1 MPGPYDQT
9 ESKGNTTSMRL
20 KELEIQGFKSFP
32 DKTKISIGQGITGVV
47 GPNGSGKSNI
57 SDSIRWV
64 LGETSSKQ
72 LRGSGKME
80 DVIFGGTQTR
90 GAMGYASVALTIDNS
105 DHGLDMDADE
115 VTIGRR
121 YYRSGESEYS
131 INGQS
136 VRLKDV
142 YELLLDTGIGRDGYA
157 IVGQGRIAEI
167 VGAKSAERREIFEE
181 ASGIAK
187 YRYRKNEAERRL
199 DAAEGNLERLRDI
212 LGELEKRVGPLKRD
226 SEKAQQ
232 FLELSEKRKSLE
244 ITLWVDAIRRAN
256 DTLRDQQR
264 KYEAAEADYDRLS
277 RQLDAFDEKNADLRE
292 ETQQLMLKV
301 EQANADIRAITE
313 ANAGSESE
321 IAVLKNESEHS
332 RFRIDEANTELE
344 RAGQGRESIDRE
356 AADHRAAIDALK
368 DGMAALDTRVAELR
382 EALHALEEKAA
393 ASGERR
399 DVIDAAMARLQDTA
413 TAAKVRAASA
423 QSAGEAAANRLAEA
437 RQQAETLQTDAAA
450 TDEERRRAERR
461 FKDAQEAVTRNDN
474 IKAGLKLKLD
484 SRRRQQAE
492 AADNL
497 QKADREKSA
506 AAQRIHILEDLERNM
521 DGYQQSVK
529 AVMRAAGGGRLRGI
543 IGPVAGIITVE
554 KGYETAIETALGFAL
569 QNIVV
574 EDQGC
579 ARAAIGFLKDERA
592 GRATFLPLDTVQGS
606 RFTGRL
612 TGTAE
617 VAADLVETAPQY
629 QHIIDNLLGRI
640 IVVEDL
646 GEASVVAKNLGY
658 RNRIVTMD
666 GQVINAGGSFTGGST
681 ARSVGVF
688 SRKQELDEL
697 RAKVLKLDE
706 RRAAAEKEAA
716 ARKAEVDN
724 LTAQLA
730 GVESDGMTAA
740 AARLK
745 AEMELDQLNT
755 ALEEGKN
762 AAAHRGQ
769 EFAALEQQLRE
780 NTAAAAQAENA
791 RKQAEAEIETHRK
804 ELESLGASTS
814 DVTRQ
819 REEASQKLS
828 DNRMQKLRT
837 EKDLSLHEAALE
849 TLKGRSGEAEAR
861 VRELQANVATAK
873 ERIAANELRA
883 NEIKRASE
891 ENKKKITAAE
901 ETIRKANAERMEKE
915 AAVTRLT
922 QENRTLT
929 DERERMS
936 GEMAR
941 LAERKTAAET
951 ELNTTASKLWEE
963 YQLTEAEAEKLCV
976 PFANVADL
984 RRQVAEVRGRIRALG
999 NVNVGAIEEYKE
1011 VKERYDFMKAQ
1022 VTDVEKSRAELN
1034 RMIAELCSE
1043 MQEMF
1048 TASFKEINRN
1058 FGAIFREL
1066 FGGGS
1071 ARLYL
1076 SDENDV
1082 LNSGIEI
1089 QVSPPGKVIKNLS
1102 ALSGGEQAL
1111 VAISIYFAILAV
1123 NPSPFCILDEIEAA
1137 LDDVN
1142 VTRYAQY
1149 LRRMTERTQFIVIT
1163 HRRGTMEAADVLYG
1177 VTMQEDGVSKILRL
1191 DLENVSA
1198 DLIS

>member
-1 MPGPYDQT
+1 
-9 ESKGNTTSMRL
+9 MRL

-32 DKTKISIGQGITGVV
+32 DKTKITIGEGITGVV

-80 DVIFGGTQTR
+80 DVIFGGTQSR
-90 GAMGYASVALTIDNS
+90 GAMGFASVALTIDNS

-131 INGQS
+131 INGQN

-199 DAAEGNLERLRDI
+199 EAAEGNLERLRDI

-232 FLELSEKRKSLE
+232 FLELSERRKSLE
-244 ITLWVDAIRRAN
+244 VTLWVDAIRRAN
-256 DTLRDQQR
+256 DTVRDQQR
-264 KYEAAEADYDRLS
+264 KFEAAQADYERLS
-277 RQLDAFDEKNADLRE
+277 RQLDEFDEKSAALRE
-292 ETQQLMLKV
+292 EAQQLVLQV
-301 EQANADIRAITE
+301 EQANADIRAVTE

-332 RFRIDEANTELE
+332 RFRIDEATGELE
-344 RAGQGRESIDRE
+344 RAGQGRQSIE
-356 AADHRAAIDALK
+356 TETAGHKAAIEKLH
-368 DGMAALDTRVAELR
+368 GEVAALDARVAELR
-382 EALHALEEKAA
+382 AELRALEEKAA
-393 ASGERR
+393 ASGQRR
-399 DVIDAAMARLQDTA
+399 DVIDAAIARLQDTA

-423 QSAGEAAANRLAEA
+423 QSAKEAAAQRLDEA
-437 RQQAETLQTDAAA
+437 KQQAVELENSAAA
-450 TDEERRRAERR
+450 AEEEERRAERR
-461 FKDAQEAVTRNDN
+461 LKDAEEAVTRNDN
-474 IKAGLKLKLD
+474 IKAGLKLKLE

-492 AADNL
+492 AADAL
-497 QKADREKSA
+497 QKADKERSNTS
-506 AAQRIHILEDLERNM
+506 QRIHILEDLERNM

-529 AVMRAAGGGRLRGI
+529 AVMRAAAGRRLRGI
-543 IGPVAGIITVE
+543 IGPVAGILTVE

-617 VAADLVETAPQY
+617 VAADLVKCDPRY

-646 GEASVVAKNLGY
+646 SEASTVAKNLGY
-658 RNRIVTMD
+658 RNRIVTLD

-697 RAKVLKLDE
+697 RTRLVKLE
-706 RRAAAEKEAA
+706 KKRADAEKELE

-724 LTAQLA
+724 LTAQLS
-730 GVESDGMTAA
+730 G
-740 AARLK
+740 
-745 AEMELDQLNT
+745 
-755 ALEEGKN
+755 
-762 AAAHRGQ
+762 
-769 EFAALEQQLRE
+769 
-780 NTAAAAQAENA
+780 
-791 RKQAEAEIETHRK
+791 AEAEGMNASSERLRASLELDRLTAAVAQHEENTRSLAAEIEAQQAAVTQNETACAEAEAAQGK
-804 ELESLGASTS
+804 AEAELNTYNAELAELGESTGSLTAERERITNELSENQM
-814 DVTRQ
+814 Q
-819 REEASQKLS
+819 RLA
-828 DNRMQKLRT
+828 N
-837 EKDLSLHEAALE
+837 EKDIGLHEAALE
-849 TLKGRSGEAEAR
+849 GLQSRTGEAEAR
-861 VRELQANVATAK
+861 ARELNAAIEAAKAKIEANALKIAEI
-873 ERIAANELRA
+873 ERTRG
-883 NEIKRASE
+883 
-891 ENKKKITAAE
+891 ENKEKIAAAE
-901 ETIRKANAERMEKE
+901 ETIRTANAARMEKE
-915 AAVTRLT
+915 AAVARLG
-922 QENRTLT
+922 QENRALT

-941 LAERKTAAET
+941 LAERRTAAEN
-951 ELNTTASKLWEE
+951 ELNDTNTKLWEE
-963 YQLTEAEAEKLCV
+963 YQLTAGEAKELCV
-976 PFANVADL
+976 EFESLTEL
-984 RRQVAEVRGRIRALG
+984 RRSVAEVRGKIRGLG

-1011 VKERYDFMKAQ
+1011 VKERYDFLKAQ
-1022 VTDVEKSRAELN
+1022 VTDVEKAKSELT

-1043 MQEMF
+1043 MEELF
-1048 TASFKEINRN
+1048 TTSFKQINTH
-1058 FGAIFREL
+1058 FQQIFKEL
-1066 FGGGS
+1066 FGGGH

-1076 SDENDV
+1076 SDESNV
-1082 LNSGIEI
+1082 LESGIEI
-1089 QVSPPGKVIKNLS
+1089 EVSPPGKVIKNLS

-1111 VAISIYFAILAV
+1111 VAISIYFAILNV
-1123 NPSPFCILDEIEAA
+1123 NPAPFCFLDEIEAA

-1142 VTRYAQY
+1142 VARYAQY
-1149 LRRMTERTQFIVIT
+1149 LRRMTDHTQFIVIT

-1191 DLENVSA
+1191 DLDKVSA
-1198 DLIS
+1198 DLIT

>member
-1 MPGPYDQT
+1 
-9 ESKGNTTSMRL
+9 MRL

-32 DKTKISIGQGITGVV
+32 DKTKITIGEGITGVV

-80 DVIFGGTQTR
+80 DVIFGGTQSR
-90 GAMGYASVALTIDNS
+90 GAMGFASVALTIDNS

-131 INGQS
+131 INGQN

-199 DAAEGNLERLRDI
+199 EAAEGNLERLRDI

-232 FLELSEKRKSLE
+232 FLELSERRKSLE
-244 ITLWVDAIRRAN
+244 VTLWVDAIRRAN
-256 DTLRDQQR
+256 DTVRDQQR
-264 KYEAAEADYDRLS
+264 KFEAAQADYERLS
-277 RQLDAFDEKNADLRE
+277 RQLDEFDEKSAALRE
-292 ETQQLMLKV
+292 EAQQLVLQV
-301 EQANADIRAITE
+301 EQANADIRAVTE

-332 RFRIDEANTELE
+332 RFRIDEATGELE
-344 RAGQGRESIDRE
+344 RAGQGRQSIETE
-356 AADHRAAIDALK
+356 AAGHKAAIEKLH
-368 DGMAALDTRVAELR
+368 GEVAALDARVEELRAELR
-382 EALHALEEKAA
+382 ALEEKAA
-393 ASGERR
+393 ASGQRR
-399 DVIDAAMARLQDTA
+399 DVIDAAIARLQDTA

-423 QSAGEAAANRLAEA
+423 QSAKEAAAQRLDEA
-437 RQQAETLQTDAAA
+437 KQQAVELENSAAA
-450 TDEERRRAERR
+450 AEEEKRRAERR
-461 FKDAQEAVTRNDN
+461 LKDAEEAVTRNDN
-474 IKAGLKLKLD
+474 IKAGLKLKLE

-492 AADNL
+492 AADAL
-497 QKADREKSA
+497 QKADKERSNTS
-506 AAQRIHILEDLERNM
+506 QRIHILEDLERNM

-529 AVMRAAGGGRLRGI
+529 AVMRAAAGRRLRGI
-543 IGPVAGIITVE
+543 IGPVAGILTVE

-617 VAADLVETAPQY
+617 VAADLVKCDPRY

-646 GEASVVAKNLGY
+646 SEASTVAKNLGY
-658 RNRIVTMD
+658 RNRIVTLD

-697 RAKVLKLDE
+697 RTRLVKLEKKRSD
-706 RRAAAEKEAA
+706 AEKELE

-724 LTAQLA
+724 LTAQLS
-730 GVESDGMTAA
+730 G
-740 AARLK
+740 
-745 AEMELDQLNT
+745 
-755 ALEEGKN
+755 
-762 AAAHRGQ
+762 
-769 EFAALEQQLRE
+769 
-780 NTAAAAQAENA
+780 
-791 RKQAEAEIETHRK
+791 AEAEGMNASSERLRASLELDRLTAAVAQHEENTRSLAAEIEAQQAAVTQNETACAEAEAAQGK
-804 ELESLGASTS
+804 AEAELNTYNAELAELGESTGSLTAERERITNELSENQM
-814 DVTRQ
+814 Q
-819 REEASQKLS
+819 RLA
-828 DNRMQKLRT
+828 N
-837 EKDLSLHEAALE
+837 EKDIGLHEAALE
-849 TLKGRSGEAEAR
+849 GLQSRTGEAEAR
-861 VRELQANVATAK
+861 ARELNAAIEAAKAKIEANALKIAEI
-873 ERIAANELRA
+873 ERIRG
-883 NEIKRASE
+883 
-891 ENKKKITAAE
+891 ENKEKIAAAE
-901 ETIRKANAERMEKE
+901 ETIRTANAARMEKE
-915 AAVTRLT
+915 AAVARLG
-922 QENRTLT
+922 QENRALT

-941 LAERKTAAET
+941 LAERRTAAEN
-951 ELNTTASKLWEE
+951 ELNDTNTKLWEE
-963 YQLTEAEAEKLCV
+963 YQLTAGEAKDLCV
-976 PFANVADL
+976 EFESLTEL
-984 RRQVAEVRGRIRALG
+984 RRSVAEVRGKIRGLG

-1011 VKERYDFMKAQ
+1011 VKERYDFLKAQ
-1022 VTDVEKSRAELN
+1022 VTDVEKAKSELT

-1043 MQEMF
+1043 MEELF
-1048 TASFKEINRN
+1048 TTSFKQINTH
-1058 FGAIFREL
+1058 FQQIFKEL
-1066 FGGGS
+1066 FGGGH

-1076 SDENDV
+1076 SDESNV
-1082 LNSGIEI
+1082 LESGIEI
-1089 QVSPPGKVIKNLS
+1089 EVSPPGKVIKNLS

-1111 VAISIYFAILAV
+1111 VAISIYFAILNV
-1123 NPSPFCILDEIEAA
+1123 NPAPFCFLDEIEAA

-1142 VTRYAQY
+1142 VARYAQY
-1149 LRRMTERTQFIVIT
+1149 LRRMTDHTQFIVIT

-1191 DLENVSA
+1191 DLDKVSA
-1198 DLIS
+1198 DLIT

>member
-1 MPGPYDQT
+1 
-9 ESKGNTTSMRL
+9 MRL

-32 DKTKISIGQGITGVV
+32 DKIKITIGEGITGVV

-80 DVIFGGTQTR
+80 DVIFGGTQSR
-90 GAMGYASVALTIDNS
+90 GAMGFASVALTIDNS

-131 INGQS
+131 INGQN

-199 DAAEGNLERLRDI
+199 EAAEGNLERLRDI

-232 FLELSEKRKSLE
+232 FLELSERRKSLE
-244 ITLWVDAIRRAN
+244 VTLWVDAIRRAN
-256 DTLRDQQR
+256 DTVRDQQR
-264 KYEAAEADYDRLS
+264 KFEAAQADYERLS
-277 RQLDAFDEKNADLRE
+277 RQLDEFDEKSAALRE
-292 ETQQLMLKV
+292 EAQQLVLQV
-301 EQANADIRAITE
+301 EQANADIRAVTE

-332 RFRIDEANTELE
+332 RFRIDEATGELE
-344 RAGQGRESIDRE
+344 RAGQGRQSIETE
-356 AADHRAAIDALK
+356 AAGHKAAIEKLH
-368 DGMAALDTRVAELR
+368 GEVAALDARVAELR
-382 EALHALEEKAA
+382 AELRALEEKAA
-393 ASGERR
+393 ASGQRR
-399 DVIDAAMARLQDTA
+399 DVIDAAIARLQDTA

-423 QSAGEAAANRLAEA
+423 QSAKEAAAQRLDEA
-437 RQQAETLQTDAAA
+437 KRQAVELENSAAA
-450 TDEERRRAERR
+450 AEEEKRRAERR
-461 FKDAQEAVTRNDN
+461 LKDAEEAVTRNDN
-474 IKAGLKLKLD
+474 IKAGLKLKLE

-492 AADNL
+492 AADAL
-497 QKADREKSA
+497 QKADKERSNTS
-506 AAQRIHILEDLERNM
+506 QRIHILEDLERNM

-529 AVMRAAGGGRLRGI
+529 AVMRAAAGRRLRGI
-543 IGPVAGIITVE
+543 IGPVAGILTVE

-617 VAADLVETAPQY
+617 VAADLVKCDPRY

-646 GEASVVAKNLGY
+646 SEASTVAKNLGY
-658 RNRIVTMD
+658 RNRIVTLD

-697 RAKVLKLDE
+697 RTRLVKLE
-706 RRAAAEKEAA
+706 KKRADAEKELE

-724 LTAQLA
+724 LTAQLS
-730 GVESDGMTAA
+730 G
-740 AARLK
+740 
-745 AEMELDQLNT
+745 
-755 ALEEGKN
+755 
-762 AAAHRGQ
+762 
-769 EFAALEQQLRE
+769 
-780 NTAAAAQAENA
+780 
-791 RKQAEAEIETHRK
+791 AEAEGMNASSERLRASLELDRLTAAVAQHEENTRSLAAEIEAQQAAVTQNETACAEAEAAQGK
-804 ELESLGASTS
+804 AEAELNTYNAELAELGESTGSLTAERERITNELSENQM
-814 DVTRQ
+814 Q
-819 REEASQKLS
+819 RLA
-828 DNRMQKLRT
+828 N
-837 EKDLSLHEAALE
+837 EKDIGLHEAALE
-849 TLKGRSGEAEAR
+849 GLQSRTGEAEAR
-861 VRELQANVATAK
+861 ARELNAAIEAAKAKIEANALKIAEI
-873 ERIAANELRA
+873 ERTRG
-883 NEIKRASE
+883 
-891 ENKKKITAAE
+891 ENKEKIAAAE
-901 ETIRKANAERMEKE
+901 ETIRTANAARMEKE
-915 AAVTRLT
+915 AAVARLG
-922 QENRTLT
+922 QENRALT

-941 LAERKTAAET
+941 LAERRTAAEN
-951 ELNTTASKLWEE
+951 ELNDTNTKLWEE
-963 YQLTEAEAEKLCV
+963 YQLTAGEAKELCV
-976 PFANVADL
+976 EFESLTEL
-984 RRQVAEVRGRIRALG
+984 RRSVAEVRGKIRGLG

-1011 VKERYDFMKAQ
+1011 VKERYDFLKAQ
-1022 VTDVEKSRAELN
+1022 VTDVEKAKSELT

-1043 MQEMF
+1043 MEELF
-1048 TASFKEINRN
+1048 TTSFKQINTH
-1058 FGAIFREL
+1058 FQQIFKEL
-1066 FGGGS
+1066 FGGGH

-1076 SDENDV
+1076 SDESNV
-1082 LNSGIEI
+1082 LESGIEI
-1089 QVSPPGKVIKNLS
+1089 EVSPPGKVIKNLS

-1111 VAISIYFAILAV
+1111 VAISIYFAILNV
-1123 NPSPFCILDEIEAA
+1123 NPAPFCFLDEIEAA

-1142 VTRYAQY
+1142 VARYAQY
-1149 LRRMTERTQFIVIT
+1149 LRRMTDHTQFIVIT

-1191 DLENVSA
+1191 DLDKVSA
-1198 DLIS
+1198 DLIT

>member
-1 MPGPYDQT
+1 
-9 ESKGNTTSMRL
+9 MRL

-32 DKTKISIGQGITGVV
+32 DKTKITIGEGITGVV

-80 DVIFGGTQTR
+80 DVIFGGTQSR
-90 GAMGYASVALTIDNS
+90 GAMGFASVALTIDNS

-131 INGQS
+131 INGQN

-199 DAAEGNLERLRDI
+199 EAAEGNLERLRDI

-232 FLELSEKRKSLE
+232 FLELSERRKSLE
-244 ITLWVDAIRRAN
+244 VTLWVDAIRRAN
-256 DTLRDQQR
+256 DTVRDQQR
-264 KYEAAEADYDRLS
+264 KFEAAQADYERLS
-277 RQLDAFDEKNADLRE
+277 RQLDEFDEKSAALRE
-292 ETQQLMLKV
+292 EAQQLVLQV
-301 EQANADIRAITE
+301 EQANADIRAVTE

-332 RFRIDEANTELE
+332 RFRIDEATGELE
-344 RAGQGRESIDRE
+344 RAGQGRQSIETE
-356 AADHRAAIDALK
+356 AAGHKAAIEKLH
-368 DGMAALDTRVAELR
+368 GEVAALDARVADLRAELR
-382 EALHALEEKAA
+382 ALEEKAA
-393 ASGERR
+393 ASGQRR
-399 DVIDAAMARLQDTA
+399 DVIDAAIARLQDTA

-423 QSAGEAAANRLAEA
+423 QSAKEAAAQRLDEA
-437 RQQAETLQTDAAA
+437 KQQAVELENSAAA
-450 TDEERRRAERR
+450 AEEEKRRAERR
-461 FKDAQEAVTRNDN
+461 LKDAEEAVTRNDN
-474 IKAGLKLKLD
+474 IKAGLKLKLE

-492 AADNL
+492 AADAL
-497 QKADREKSA
+497 QKADKERSNTS
-506 AAQRIHILEDLERNM
+506 QRIHILEDLERNM

-529 AVMRAAGGGRLRGI
+529 AVMRAAAGRRLRGI
-543 IGPVAGIITVE
+543 IGPVAGILTVE

-617 VAADLVETAPQY
+617 VAADLVKCDPRY

-646 GEASVVAKNLGY
+646 SEASTVAKNLGY
-658 RNRIVTMD
+658 RNRIVTLD

-697 RAKVLKLDE
+697 RTRLVKLE
-706 RRAAAEKEAA
+706 KKRADAEKELE

-724 LTAQLA
+724 LTAQLS
-730 GVESDGMTAA
+730 G
-740 AARLK
+740 
-745 AEMELDQLNT
+745 
-755 ALEEGKN
+755 
-762 AAAHRGQ
+762 
-769 EFAALEQQLRE
+769 
-780 NTAAAAQAENA
+780 
-791 RKQAEAEIETHRK
+791 AEAEGMNASSERLRASLELDRLTAAVAQHEENTRSLAAEIEAQQAAVTQNETACAEAEATQGK
-804 ELESLGASTS
+804 AEAELNTYNAELAELGESTGSLTAERERITNELSENQM
-814 DVTRQ
+814 Q
-819 REEASQKLS
+819 RLA
-828 DNRMQKLRT
+828 N
-837 EKDLSLHEAALE
+837 EKDIGLHEAALE
-849 TLKGRSGEAEAR
+849 GLQSRTGEAEAR
-861 VRELQANVATAK
+861 ARELNAAIEAAKAKIEANALKIAEI
-873 ERIAANELRA
+873 ERTRG
-883 NEIKRASE
+883 
-891 ENKKKITAAE
+891 ENKEKIAAAE
-901 ETIRKANAERMEKE
+901 ETIRTANAARMEKE
-915 AAVTRLT
+915 AAVARLG
-922 QENRTLT
+922 QENRALT

-941 LAERKTAAET
+941 LAERRTAAEN
-951 ELNTTASKLWEE
+951 ELNDTNTKLWEE
-963 YQLTEAEAEKLCV
+963 YQLTAGEAKELCV
-976 PFANVADL
+976 EFESLTEL
-984 RRQVAEVRGRIRALG
+984 RRSVAEVRGKIRGLG

-1011 VKERYDFMKAQ
+1011 VKERYDFLKAQ
-1022 VTDVEKSRAELN
+1022 VTDVEKAKSELT

-1043 MQEMF
+1043 MEELF
-1048 TASFKEINRN
+1048 TTSFKQINTH
-1058 FGAIFREL
+1058 FQQIFKEL
-1066 FGGGS
+1066 FGGGH

-1076 SDENDV
+1076 SDESNV
-1082 LNSGIEI
+1082 LESGIEI
-1089 QVSPPGKVIKNLS
+1089 EVSPPGKVIKNLS

-1111 VAISIYFAILAV
+1111 VAISIYFAILNV
-1123 NPSPFCILDEIEAA
+1123 NPAPFCFLDEIEAA

-1142 VTRYAQY
+1142 VARYAQY
-1149 LRRMTERTQFIVIT
+1149 LRRMTDHTQFIVIT

-1191 DLENVSA
+1191 DLDKVSA
-1198 DLIS
+1198 DLIT

>member
-1 MPGPYDQT
+1 
-9 ESKGNTTSMRL
+9 MRL

-32 DKTKISIGQGITGVV
+32 DKTKITIGEGITGVV

-80 DVIFGGTQTR
+80 DVIFGGTQSR
-90 GAMGYASVALTIDNS
+90 GAMGFASVALTIDNS

-131 INGQS
+131 INGQN

-199 DAAEGNLERLRDI
+199 EAAEGSLERLRDI

-232 FLELSEKRKSLE
+232 FLELSERRKSLE
-244 ITLWVDAIRRAN
+244 VTLWVDAIRRAN
-256 DTLRDQQR
+256 DTVRDQQR
-264 KYEAAEADYDRLS
+264 KFEAAQADYERLS
-277 RQLDAFDEKNADLRE
+277 RQLDEFDEKSAALRE
-292 ETQQLMLKV
+292 EAQQLVLQV
-301 EQANADIRAITE
+301 EQANADIRAVTE

-332 RFRIDEANTELE
+332 RFRIDEATGELE
-344 RAGQGRESIDRE
+344 RAGQGRQSIETE
-356 AADHRAAIDALK
+356 AAGHKAAIEKLH
-368 DGMAALDTRVAELR
+368 GEVAALDARVAELR
-382 EALHALEEKAA
+382 AELRALEEKAA
-393 ASGERR
+393 ASGQRR
-399 DVIDAAMARLQDTA
+399 DVIDAAIARLQDTA

-423 QSAGEAAANRLAEA
+423 QSAKEAAAQRLDEA
-437 RQQAETLQTDAAA
+437 KQQAVELENSAAA
-450 TDEERRRAERR
+450 AEEEKRRAERR
-461 FKDAQEAVTRNDN
+461 LKDAEEAVTRNDN
-474 IKAGLKLKLD
+474 IKAGLKLKLE

-492 AADNL
+492 AADAL
-497 QKADREKSA
+497 QKADKERSNTS
-506 AAQRIHILEDLERNM
+506 QRIHILEDLERNM

-529 AVMRAAGGGRLRGI
+529 AVMRAAAGRRLRGI
-543 IGPVAGIITVE
+543 IGPVAGILTVE

-617 VAADLVETAPQY
+617 VAADLVKCDPRY

-646 GEASVVAKNLGY
+646 SEASTVAKNLGY
-658 RNRIVTMD
+658 RNRIVTLD

-697 RAKVLKLDE
+697 RTRLVKLE
-706 RRAAAEKEAA
+706 KKRADAEKELE

-724 LTAQLA
+724 LTAQLS
-730 GVESDGMTAA
+730 G
-740 AARLK
+740 
-745 AEMELDQLNT
+745 
-755 ALEEGKN
+755 
-762 AAAHRGQ
+762 
-769 EFAALEQQLRE
+769 
-780 NTAAAAQAENA
+780 
-791 RKQAEAEIETHRK
+791 AEAEGMNASSERLRASLELDRLTAAVAQHEENTRSLAAEIEAQQAAVTQNETACAEAEAAQGK
-804 ELESLGASTS
+804 AEAELNTYNAELAELGESTGSLTAERERITNELSENQM
-814 DVTRQ
+814 Q
-819 REEASQKLS
+819 RLA
-828 DNRMQKLRT
+828 N
-837 EKDLSLHEAALE
+837 EKDIGLHEAALE
-849 TLKGRSGEAEAR
+849 GLQSRTGEAEAR
-861 VRELQANVATAK
+861 ARELNAAIEAAKAKIEANALKIAEI
-873 ERIAANELRA
+873 ERTRG
-883 NEIKRASE
+883 
-891 ENKKKITAAE
+891 ENKEKIAAAE
-901 ETIRKANAERMEKE
+901 ETIRTANAARMEKE
-915 AAVTRLT
+915 AAVARLG
-922 QENRTLT
+922 QENRALT

-941 LAERKTAAET
+941 LAERRTAAEN
-951 ELNTTASKLWEE
+951 ELNDTNTKLWEE
-963 YQLTEAEAEKLCV
+963 YQLTAGEAKELCV
-976 PFANVADL
+976 EFESLTEL
-984 RRQVAEVRGRIRALG
+984 RRSVAEVRGKIRGLG

-1011 VKERYDFMKAQ
+1011 VKERYDFLKAQ
-1022 VTDVEKSRAELN
+1022 VTDVEKAKSELT

-1043 MQEMF
+1043 MEELF
-1048 TASFKEINRN
+1048 TTSFKQINTH
-1058 FGAIFREL
+1058 FQQIFKEL
-1066 FGGGS
+1066 FGGGH

-1076 SDENDV
+1076 SDESNV
-1082 LNSGIEI
+1082 LESGIEI
-1089 QVSPPGKVIKNLS
+1089 EVSPPGKVIKNLS

-1111 VAISIYFAILAV
+1111 VAISIYFAILNV
-1123 NPSPFCILDEIEAA
+1123 NPAPFCFLDEIEAA

-1142 VTRYAQY
+1142 VARYAQY
-1149 LRRMTERTQFIVIT
+1149 LRRMTDHTQFIVIT

-1191 DLENVSA
+1191 DLDKVSA
-1198 DLIS
+1198 DLIT

>member
-1 MPGPYDQT
+1 
-9 ESKGNTTSMRL
+9 MRL

-32 DKTKISIGQGITGVV
+32 DKTKITIGEGITGVV

-80 DVIFGGTQTR
+80 DVIFGGTQSR
-90 GAMGYASVALTIDNS
+90 GAMGFASVALTIDNS

-131 INGQS
+131 INGQN

-199 DAAEGNLERLRDI
+199 EAAEGNLERLRDI

-232 FLELSEKRKSLE
+232 FLELSERRKSLE
-244 ITLWVDAIRRAN
+244 VTLWVDAIRRAN
-256 DTLRDQQR
+256 DTVRDQQR
-264 KYEAAEADYDRLS
+264 KFEAAQADYERLS
-277 RQLDAFDEKNADLRE
+277 RQLDEFDEKSAALRE
-292 ETQQLMLKV
+292 EAQQLVLQV
-301 EQANADIRAITE
+301 EQANADIRAVTE

-332 RFRIDEANTELE
+332 RFRIDEATGELE
-344 RAGQGRESIDRE
+344 RAGQGRQSIETE
-356 AADHRAAIDALK
+356 AAGHKAAIEKLH
-368 DGMAALDTRVAELR
+368 GEVAALDASVAELR
-382 EALHALEEKAA
+382 AELRALEEKAA
-393 ASGERR
+393 ASGQRR
-399 DVIDAAMARLQDTA
+399 DVIDAAIARLQDTA

-423 QSAGEAAANRLAEA
+423 QSAKEAAAQRLDEA
-437 RQQAETLQTDAAA
+437 KQQAVELENSAAA
-450 TDEERRRAERR
+450 AEEEKRRAERR
-461 FKDAQEAVTRNDN
+461 LKDAEEAVTRNDN
-474 IKAGLKLKLD
+474 IKAGLKLKLE

-492 AADNL
+492 AADAL
-497 QKADREKSA
+497 QKADKERSNTS
-506 AAQRIHILEDLERNM
+506 QRIHILEDLERNM

-529 AVMRAAGGGRLRGI
+529 AVMRAAAGRRLRGI
-543 IGPVAGIITVE
+543 IGPVAGILTVE

-617 VAADLVETAPQY
+617 VAADLVKCDPRY

-646 GEASVVAKNLGY
+646 SEASTVAKNLGY
-658 RNRIVTMD
+658 RNRIVTLD

-697 RAKVLKLDE
+697 RTRLVKLE
-706 RRAAAEKEAA
+706 KKRADAEKELE

-724 LTAQLA
+724 LTAQLS
-730 GVESDGMTAA
+730 G
-740 AARLK
+740 
-745 AEMELDQLNT
+745 
-755 ALEEGKN
+755 
-762 AAAHRGQ
+762 
-769 EFAALEQQLRE
+769 
-780 NTAAAAQAENA
+780 
-791 RKQAEAEIETHRK
+791 AEAEGMNASSERLRASLELDRLTAAVAQHEENTRSLAAEIEAQQAAVTQNETACAEAEAAQGK
-804 ELESLGASTS
+804 AEAELNTYNAELAELGESTGSLTAERERITNELSENQM
-814 DVTRQ
+814 Q
-819 REEASQKLS
+819 RLA
-828 DNRMQKLRT
+828 N
-837 EKDLSLHEAALE
+837 EKDIGLHEAALE
-849 TLKGRSGEAEAR
+849 GLQSRTGEAEAR
-861 VRELQANVATAK
+861 ARELNAAIEAAKAKIEANALKIAEI
-873 ERIAANELRA
+873 ERTRG
-883 NEIKRASE
+883 
-891 ENKKKITAAE
+891 ENKEKIAAAE
-901 ETIRKANAERMEKE
+901 ETIRTANAARMEKE
-915 AAVTRLT
+915 AAVARLG
-922 QENRTLT
+922 QENRALT

-984 RRQVAEVRGRIRALG
+984 RRQVAEVRGKIRALG

>member
-1 MPGPYDQT
+1 
-9 ESKGNTTSMRL
+9 MRL

-32 DKTKISIGQGITGVV
+32 DKTKITIGEGITGVV

-80 DVIFGGTQTR
+80 DVIFGGTQSR
-90 GAMGYASVALTIDNS
+90 GAMGFASVALTIDNS

-131 INGQS
+131 INGQN

-199 DAAEGNLERLRDI
+199 EAAEGNLERLRDI

-232 FLELSEKRKSLE
+232 FLELSERRKSLE
-244 ITLWVDAIRRAN
+244 VTLWVDAIRRAN
-256 DTLRDQQR
+256 DTVRDQQR
-264 KYEAAEADYDRLS
+264 KFEAAQADYERLS
-277 RQLDAFDEKNADLRE
+277 RQLDEFDEKSAALRE
-292 ETQQLMLKV
+292 EAQQLVLQV
-301 EQANADIRAITE
+301 EQANADIRAVTE

-332 RFRIDEANTELE
+332 RFRIDEATGELE
-344 RAGQGRESIDRE
+344 RAGQGRQSIETE
-356 AADHRAAIDALK
+356 AAGHKAAIEKLH
-368 DGMAALDTRVAELR
+368 GEVAALDARVAELR
-382 EALHALEEKAA
+382 AELRALEEKAA
-393 ASGERR
+393 ASGQRR
-399 DVIDAAMARLQDTA
+399 DVIDAAIARLQDTA

-423 QSAGEAAANRLAEA
+423 QSAKEAAAQRLDEA
-437 RQQAETLQTDAAA
+437 KRQAVELENSAAA
-450 TDEERRRAERR
+450 AEEEKRRAERR
-461 FKDAQEAVTRNDN
+461 LKDAEEAVTRNDN
-474 IKAGLKLKLD
+474 IKAGLKLKLE

-492 AADNL
+492 AADAL
-497 QKADREKSA
+497 QKADKERSNTS
-506 AAQRIHILEDLERNM
+506 QRIHILEDLERNM

-529 AVMRAAGGGRLRGI
+529 AVMRAAAGRRLRGI
-543 IGPVAGIITVE
+543 IGPVAGILTVE

-617 VAADLVETAPQY
+617 VAADLVKCDPRY

-646 GEASVVAKNLGY
+646 SEASTVAKNLGY
-658 RNRIVTMD
+658 RNRIVTLD

-697 RAKVLKLDE
+697 RTRLVKLE
-706 RRAAAEKEAA
+706 KKRADAEKELE

-724 LTAQLA
+724 LTAQLS
-730 GVESDGMTAA
+730 G
-740 AARLK
+740 
-745 AEMELDQLNT
+745 
-755 ALEEGKN
+755 
-762 AAAHRGQ
+762 
-769 EFAALEQQLRE
+769 
-780 NTAAAAQAENA
+780 
-791 RKQAEAEIETHRK
+791 AEAEGMNASSERLRASLELDRLTAAVAQHEENTRSLAAEIEAQQAAVTQNETACAEAEAAQGK
-804 ELESLGASTS
+804 AEAELNTYNAELAELGESTGSLTAERERITNELSENQM
-814 DVTRQ
+814 Q
-819 REEASQKLS
+819 RLA
-828 DNRMQKLRT
+828 N
-837 EKDLSLHEAALE
+837 EKDIGLHEAALE
-849 TLKGRSGEAEAR
+849 GLQSRTGEAEAR
-861 VRELQANVATAK
+861 ARELNAAIEAAKAKIEANALKIAEI
-873 ERIAANELRA
+873 ERTRG
-883 NEIKRASE
+883 
-891 ENKKKITAAE
+891 ENKEKIAAAE
-901 ETIRKANAERMEKE
+901 ETIRTANAARMEKE
-915 AAVTRLT
+915 AAVARLG
-922 QENRTLT
+922 QENRALT

-941 LAERKTAAET
+941 LAERRTAAEN
-951 ELNTTASKLWEE
+951 ELNDTNTKLWEE
-963 YQLTEAEAEKLCV
+963 YQLTAGEAKELCV
-976 PFANVADL
+976 EFESLTEL
-984 RRQVAEVRGRIRALG
+984 RRSVAEVRGKIRGLG

-1011 VKERYDFMKAQ
+1011 VKERYDFLKAQ
-1022 VTDVEKSRAELN
+1022 VTDVEKAKSELT

-1043 MQEMF
+1043 MEELF
-1048 TASFKEINRN
+1048 TTSFKQINTH
-1058 FGAIFREL
+1058 FQQIFKEL
-1066 FGGGS
+1066 FGGGH

-1076 SDENDV
+1076 SDESNV
-1082 LNSGIEI
+1082 LESGIEI
-1089 QVSPPGKVIKNLS
+1089 EVSPPGKVIKNLS

-1111 VAISIYFAILAV
+1111 VAISIYFAILNV
-1123 NPSPFCILDEIEAA
+1123 NPAPFCFLDEIEAA

-1142 VTRYAQY
+1142 VARYAQY
-1149 LRRMTERTQFIVIT
+1149 LRRMTDHTQFIVIT

-1191 DLENVSA
+1191 DLDKVSA
-1198 DLIS
+1198 DLIT

>member
-1 MPGPYDQT
+1 
-9 ESKGNTTSMRL
+9 MRL

-32 DKTKISIGQGITGVV
+32 DKTKITIGEGITGVV

-80 DVIFGGTQTR
+80 DVIFGGTQSR
-90 GAMGYASVALTIDNS
+90 GAMGFASVALTIDNS

-131 INGQS
+131 INGQN

-199 DAAEGNLERLRDI
+199 EAAEGNLERLRDI

-232 FLELSEKRKSLE
+232 FLELSERRKSLE
-244 ITLWVDAIRRAN
+244 VTLWVDAIRRAN
-256 DTLRDQQR
+256 DTVRDQQR
-264 KYEAAEADYDRLS
+264 KFEAAQADYERLS
-277 RQLDAFDEKNADLRE
+277 RQLDEFDEKSAALRE
-292 ETQQLMLKV
+292 EAQQLVLQV
-301 EQANADIRAITE
+301 EQANADIRAVTE

-332 RFRIDEANTELE
+332 RFRIDEATGELE
-344 RAGQGRESIDRE
+344 RAGQGRQSIETE
-356 AADHRAAIDALK
+356 AAGHKAAIEKLH
-368 DGMAALDTRVAELR
+368 GEVAALDARVAELR
-382 EALHALEEKAA
+382 AELRALEEKAA
-393 ASGERR
+393 ASGQRR
-399 DVIDAAMARLQDTA
+399 DVIDAAIASLQDTA

-423 QSAGEAAANRLAEA
+423 QSAKEAAAQRLDEA
-437 RQQAETLQTDAAA
+437 KQQAVELENSAAA
-450 TDEERRRAERR
+450 AEEEKRRAERR
-461 FKDAQEAVTRNDN
+461 LKDAEEAVTRNDN
-474 IKAGLKLKLD
+474 IKAGLKLKLE

-492 AADNL
+492 AADAL
-497 QKADREKSA
+497 QKADKERSNTS
-506 AAQRIHILEDLERNM
+506 QRIHILEDLERNM

-529 AVMRAAGGGRLRGI
+529 AVMRAAAGRRLRGI
-543 IGPVAGIITVE
+543 IGPVAGILTVE

-617 VAADLVETAPQY
+617 VAADLVKCDPRY

-646 GEASVVAKNLGY
+646 SEASTVAKNLGY
-658 RNRIVTMD
+658 RNRIVTLD

-697 RAKVLKLDE
+697 RTRLVKLE
-706 RRAAAEKEAA
+706 KKRADAEKELE

-724 LTAQLA
+724 LTAQLS
-730 GVESDGMTAA
+730 G
-740 AARLK
+740 
-745 AEMELDQLNT
+745 
-755 ALEEGKN
+755 
-762 AAAHRGQ
+762 
-769 EFAALEQQLRE
+769 
-780 NTAAAAQAENA
+780 
-791 RKQAEAEIETHRK
+791 AEAEGMNASSERLRASLELDRLTAAVAQHEENTRSLAAEIEAQQAAVTQNETACAEAEAAQGK
-804 ELESLGASTS
+804 AEAELNTYNAELAELGESTGSLTAERERITNELSENQM
-814 DVTRQ
+814 Q
-819 REEASQKLS
+819 RLA
-828 DNRMQKLRT
+828 N
-837 EKDLSLHEAALE
+837 EKDIGLHEAALE
-849 TLKGRSGEAEAR
+849 GLQSRTGEAEAR
-861 VRELQANVATAK
+861 ARELNAAIEAAKAKIEANALKIAEI
-873 ERIAANELRA
+873 ERTRG
-883 NEIKRASE
+883 
-891 ENKKKITAAE
+891 ENKEKIAAAE
-901 ETIRKANAERMEKE
+901 ETIRTANAARMEKE
-915 AAVTRLT
+915 AAVARLG
-922 QENRTLT
+922 QENRALT

-941 LAERKTAAET
+941 LAERRTAAEN
-951 ELNTTASKLWEE
+951 ELNDTNTKLWEE
-963 YQLTEAEAEKLCV
+963 YQLTAGEAKELCV
-976 PFANVADL
+976 EFESLTEL
-984 RRQVAEVRGRIRALG
+984 RRSVAEVRGKIRGLG

-1011 VKERYDFMKAQ
+1011 VKERYDFLKAQ
-1022 VTDVEKSRAELN
+1022 VTDVEKAKSELT

-1043 MQEMF
+1043 MEELF
-1048 TASFKEINRN
+1048 TTSFKQINTH
-1058 FGAIFREL
+1058 FQQIFKEL
-1066 FGGGS
+1066 FGGGH

-1076 SDENDV
+1076 SDESNV
-1082 LNSGIEI
+1082 LESGIEI
-1089 QVSPPGKVIKNLS
+1089 EVSPPGKVIKNLS

-1111 VAISIYFAILAV
+1111 VAISIYFAILNV
-1123 NPSPFCILDEIEAA
+1123 NPAPFCFLDEIEAA

-1142 VTRYAQY
+1142 VARYAQY
-1149 LRRMTERTQFIVIT
+1149 LRRMTDHTQFIVIT

-1191 DLENVSA
+1191 DLDKVSA
-1198 DLIS
+1198 DLIT

>member
-1 MPGPYDQT
+1 
-9 ESKGNTTSMRL
+9 MRL

-32 DKTKISIGQGITGVV
+32 DKTKITIGEGITGVV

-80 DVIFGGTQTR
+80 DVIFGGTQSR
-90 GAMGYASVALTIDNS
+90 GAMGFASVALTIDNS

-131 INGQS
+131 INGQN

-199 DAAEGNLERLRDI
+199 EAAEGNLERLRDI

-232 FLELSEKRKSLE
+232 FLELSERRKSLE
-244 ITLWVDAIRRAN
+244 VTLWVDAIRRAN
-256 DTLRDQQR
+256 DTVRDQQR
-264 KYEAAEADYDRLS
+264 KFEAAQADYERLS
-277 RQLDAFDEKNADLRE
+277 RQLDEFDEKSAALRE
-292 ETQQLMLKV
+292 EAQQLVLQV
-301 EQANADIRAITE
+301 EQANADIRAVTE

-332 RFRIDEANTELE
+332 RFRIDEATGELE
-344 RAGQGRESIDRE
+344 RAGQGRQSIETE
-356 AADHRAAIDALK
+356 AAGHKAAIEKLH
-368 DGMAALDTRVAELR
+368 GEVAALDARVAELR
-382 EALHALEEKAA
+382 AELRALEEKAA
-393 ASGERR
+393 ASGQRR
-399 DVIDAAMARLQDTA
+399 DVIDAAIARLQDTA

-423 QSAGEAAANRLAEA
+423 QSAKEAAAQRLDEA
-437 RQQAETLQTDAAA
+437 KQQAVELENSAAA
-450 TDEERRRAERR
+450 AEEEKRRAERR
-461 FKDAQEAVTRNDN
+461 LKDAEEAVTRNDN
-474 IKAGLKLKLD
+474 IKAGLKLKLE
-484 SRRRQQAE
+484 SRRRQRAE
-492 AADNL
+492 AADAL
-497 QKADREKSA
+497 QKADKERSNTS
-506 AAQRIHILEDLERNM
+506 QRIHILEDLERNM

-529 AVMRAAGGGRLRGI
+529 AVMRAAAGRRLRGI
-543 IGPVAGIITVE
+543 IGPVAGILTVE

-617 VAADLVETAPQY
+617 VAADLVKCDPRY

-646 GEASVVAKNLGY
+646 SEASTVAKNLGY
-658 RNRIVTMD
+658 RNRIVTLD

-697 RAKVLKLDE
+697 RTRLVKLE
-706 RRAAAEKEAA
+706 KKRADAEKELE

-724 LTAQLA
+724 LTAQLS
-730 GVESDGMTAA
+730 G
-740 AARLK
+740 
-745 AEMELDQLNT
+745 
-755 ALEEGKN
+755 
-762 AAAHRGQ
+762 
-769 EFAALEQQLRE
+769 
-780 NTAAAAQAENA
+780 
-791 RKQAEAEIETHRK
+791 AEAEGMNASSERLRASLELDRLTAAVAQHEENTRSLAAEIEAQQAAVTQNETACAEAEAAQGK
-804 ELESLGASTS
+804 AEAELNTYNAELAELGESTGSLTAERERITNELSENQM
-814 DVTRQ
+814 Q
-819 REEASQKLS
+819 RLA
-828 DNRMQKLRT
+828 N
-837 EKDLSLHEAALE
+837 EKDIGLHEAALE
-849 TLKGRSGEAEAR
+849 GLQSRTGEAEAR
-861 VRELQANVATAK
+861 ARELNAAIEAAKAKIEANALKIAEI
-873 ERIAANELRA
+873 ERTRG
-883 NEIKRASE
+883 
-891 ENKKKITAAE
+891 ENKEKIAAAE
-901 ETIRKANAERMEKE
+901 ETIRTANAARMEKE
-915 AAVTRLT
+915 AAVARLG
-922 QENRTLT
+922 QENRALT

-984 RRQVAEVRGRIRALG
+984 RRQVAEVRGKIRVLG

>member
-1 MPGPYDQT
+1 
-9 ESKGNTTSMRL
+9 MRL

-32 DKTKISIGQGITGVV
+32 DKTKITIGEGITGVV

-80 DVIFGGTQTR
+80 DVIFGGTQSR
-90 GAMGYASVALTIDNS
+90 GAMGFASVALTIDNS

-131 INGQS
+131 INGQN

-199 DAAEGNLERLRDI
+199 EAAEGNLERLRDI

-232 FLELSEKRKSLE
+232 FLELSERRKSLE
-244 ITLWVDAIRRAN
+244 VTLWVDAIRRAN
-256 DTLRDQQR
+256 DTVRDQQR
-264 KYEAAEADYDRLS
+264 KFEAAQADYERLS
-277 RQLDAFDEKNADLRE
+277 RQLDEFDEKSAALRE
-292 ETQQLMLKV
+292 EAQQLVLQV
-301 EQANADIRAITE
+301 EQANADIRAVTE

-332 RFRIDEANTELE
+332 RFRIDEATGELE
-344 RAGQGRESIDRE
+344 RAGQGRQSIETE
-356 AADHRAAIDALK
+356 AAGHKAAIEKLH
-368 DGMAALDTRVAELR
+368 GEVAALDTRVAELR
-382 EALHALEEKAA
+382 AELRALEEKAA
-393 ASGERR
+393 ASGQRR
-399 DVIDAAMARLQDTA
+399 DVIDAAIARLQDTA

-423 QSAGEAAANRLAEA
+423 QSAKEAAAQRLDEA
-437 RQQAETLQTDAAA
+437 KQQAVELENSAAA
-450 TDEERRRAERR
+450 AEEEKRRAERR
-461 FKDAQEAVTRNDN
+461 LKDAEEAVTRNDN
-474 IKAGLKLKLD
+474 IKAGLKLKLE

-492 AADNL
+492 AADVL
-497 QKADREKSA
+497 QKADKERSNTS
-506 AAQRIHILEDLERNM
+506 QRIHILEDLERNM

-529 AVMRAAGGGRLRGI
+529 AVMRAAAGRRLRGI
-543 IGPVAGIITVE
+543 IGPVAGILTVE

-617 VAADLVETAPQY
+617 VAADLVKCDPRY

-646 GEASVVAKNLGY
+646 SEASTVAKNLGY
-658 RNRIVTMD
+658 RNRIVTLD

-697 RAKVLKLDE
+697 RTRLVKLE
-706 RRAAAEKEAA
+706 KKRADAEKELE

-724 LTAQLA
+724 LTAQLS
-730 GVESDGMTAA
+730 G
-740 AARLK
+740 
-745 AEMELDQLNT
+745 
-755 ALEEGKN
+755 
-762 AAAHRGQ
+762 
-769 EFAALEQQLRE
+769 
-780 NTAAAAQAENA
+780 
-791 RKQAEAEIETHRK
+791 AEAEGMNASSERLRASLELDRLTAAVAQHEENTRSLAAEIEAQQAAVTQNETACAEAEAAQGK
-804 ELESLGASTS
+804 AEAELNTYNAELAELGESTGSLTAERERITNELSENQM
-814 DVTRQ
+814 Q
-819 REEASQKLS
+819 RLA
-828 DNRMQKLRT
+828 N
-837 EKDLSLHEAALE
+837 EKDIGLHEAALE
-849 TLKGRSGEAEAR
+849 GLQSRTGEAEAR
-861 VRELQANVATAK
+861 ARELNAAIEAAKAKIEANALKIAEI
-873 ERIAANELRA
+873 ERTRG
-883 NEIKRASE
+883 
-891 ENKKKITAAE
+891 ENKEKIAAAE
-901 ETIRKANAERMEKE
+901 ETIRTANAARMEKE
-915 AAVTRLT
+915 AAVARLG
-922 QENRTLT
+922 QENRALT

-941 LAERKTAAET
+941 LAERRTAAEN
-951 ELNTTASKLWEE
+951 ELNDTNTKLWEE
-963 YQLTEAEAEKLCV
+963 YQLTAGEAKELCV
-976 PFANVADL
+976 EFESLTEL
-984 RRQVAEVRGRIRALG
+984 RRSVAEVRGKIRGLG

-1011 VKERYDFMKAQ
+1011 VKERYDFLKAQ
-1022 VTDVEKSRAELN
+1022 VTDVEKAKSELT

-1043 MQEMF
+1043 MEELF
-1048 TASFKEINRN
+1048 TTSFKQINTH
-1058 FGAIFREL
+1058 FQQIFKEL
-1066 FGGGS
+1066 FGGGH

-1076 SDENDV
+1076 SDESNV
-1082 LNSGIEI
+1082 LESGIEI
-1089 QVSPPGKVIKNLS
+1089 EVSPPGKVIKNLS

-1111 VAISIYFAILAV
+1111 VAISIYFAILNV
-1123 NPSPFCILDEIEAA
+1123 NPAPFCFLDEIEAA

-1142 VTRYAQY
+1142 VARYAQY
-1149 LRRMTERTQFIVIT
+1149 LRRMTDHTQFIVIT

-1191 DLENVSA
+1191 DLDKVSA
-1198 DLIS
+1198 DLIT

>member
-1 MPGPYDQT
+1 
-9 ESKGNTTSMRL
+9 MRL

-32 DKTKISIGQGITGVV
+32 DKTKITIGEGITGVV

-80 DVIFGGTQTR
+80 DVIFGGTQSR
-90 GAMGYASVALTIDNS
+90 GAMGFASVALTIDNS

-131 INGQS
+131 INGQN

-199 DAAEGNLERLRDI
+199 EAAEGNLERLRDI

-232 FLELSEKRKSLE
+232 FLELSERRKSLE
-244 ITLWVDAIRRAN
+244 VTLWVDAIRRAN
-256 DTLRDQQR
+256 DTVRDQQR
-264 KYEAAEADYDRLS
+264 KFEAAQADYERLS
-277 RQLDAFDEKNADLRE
+277 RQLDEFDEKSAALRE
-292 ETQQLMLKV
+292 EAQQLVLQV
-301 EQANADIRAITE
+301 EQANADIRAVTE

-332 RFRIDEANTELE
+332 RFRIDEATGELE
-344 RAGQGRESIDRE
+344 RAGQGRQSIETE
-356 AADHRAAIDALK
+356 AAGHKAAIEKLH
-368 DGMAALDTRVAELR
+368 GEVAALDARVAELR
-382 EALHALEEKAA
+382 AELRALEEKAA
-393 ASGERR
+393 ASGQRR
-399 DVIDAAMARLQDTA
+399 DVIDAAIARLQDTA

-423 QSAGEAAANRLAEA
+423 QSAKEAAAQRLDEA
-437 RQQAETLQTDAAA
+437 KQQAVELENSAAA
-450 TDEERRRAERR
+450 AEEEKRRAERR
-461 FKDAQEAVTRNDN
+461 LKDAEEAVTRNDN
-474 IKAGLKLKLD
+474 IKAGLKLKLE

-492 AADNL
+492 AADAL
-497 QKADREKSA
+497 QKADKERSNTS
-506 AAQRIHILEDLERNM
+506 QRIHILEDLERNM

-529 AVMRAAGGGRLRGI
+529 AVMRAAAGRRLRGI
-543 IGPVAGIITVE
+543 IGPVAGILTVE

-606 RFTGRL
+606 RFTGHL

-617 VAADLVETAPQY
+617 VAADLVKCDPRY

-646 GEASVVAKNLGY
+646 SEASTVAKNLGY
-658 RNRIVTMD
+658 RNRIVTLD

-697 RAKVLKLDE
+697 RTRLVKLE
-706 RRAAAEKEAA
+706 KKRADAEKELE

-724 LTAQLA
+724 LTAQLS
-730 GVESDGMTAA
+730 G
-740 AARLK
+740 
-745 AEMELDQLNT
+745 
-755 ALEEGKN
+755 
-762 AAAHRGQ
+762 
-769 EFAALEQQLRE
+769 
-780 NTAAAAQAENA
+780 
-791 RKQAEAEIETHRK
+791 AEAEGMNASSERLRASLELDRLTAAVAQHEENTRSLAAEIEAQQAAVTQNETACAEAEAAQGK
-804 ELESLGASTS
+804 AEAELNTYNAELAELGESTGSLTAERERITNELSENQM
-814 DVTRQ
+814 Q
-819 REEASQKLS
+819 RLA
-828 DNRMQKLRT
+828 N
-837 EKDLSLHEAALE
+837 EKDIGLHEAALE
-849 TLKGRSGEAEAR
+849 GLQSRTGEAEAR
-861 VRELQANVATAK
+861 ARELNAAIEAAKAKIEANALKIAEI
-873 ERIAANELRA
+873 ERTRG
-883 NEIKRASE
+883 
-891 ENKKKITAAE
+891 ENKEKIAAAE
-901 ETIRKANAERMEKE
+901 ETIRTANAARMEKE
-915 AAVTRLT
+915 AAVARLG
-922 QENRTLT
+922 QENRALT

-941 LAERKTAAET
+941 LAERRTAAEN
-951 ELNTTASKLWEE
+951 ELNDTNTKLWEE
-963 YQLTEAEAEKLCV
+963 YQLTAGEAKELCV
-976 PFANVADL
+976 EFESLTEL
-984 RRQVAEVRGRIRALG
+984 RRSVAEVRGKIRGLG

-1011 VKERYDFMKAQ
+1011 VKERYDFLKAQ
-1022 VTDVEKSRAELN
+1022 VTDVEKAKSELT

-1043 MQEMF
+1043 MEELF
-1048 TASFKEINRN
+1048 TTSFKQINTH
-1058 FGAIFREL
+1058 FQQIFKEL
-1066 FGGGS
+1066 FGGGH

-1076 SDENDV
+1076 SDESNV
-1082 LNSGIEI
+1082 LESGIEI
-1089 QVSPPGKVIKNLS
+1089 EVSPPGKVIKNLS

-1111 VAISIYFAILAV
+1111 VAISIYFAILNV
-1123 NPSPFCILDEIEAA
+1123 NPAPFCFLDEIEAA

-1142 VTRYAQY
+1142 VARYAQY
-1149 LRRMTERTQFIVIT
+1149 LRRMTDHTQFIVIT

-1191 DLENVSA
+1191 DLDKVSA
-1198 DLIS
+1198 DLIT

>member
-1 MPGPYDQT
+1 
-9 ESKGNTTSMRL
+9 MRL

-32 DKTKISIGQGITGVV
+32 DKTKITIGEGITGVV

-80 DVIFGGTQTR
+80 DVIFGGTQSR
-90 GAMGYASVALTIDNS
+90 GAMGFASVALTIDNS

-131 INGQS
+131 INGQN

-199 DAAEGNLERLRDI
+199 EAAEGNLERLRDI

-232 FLELSEKRKSLE
+232 FLELSERRKSLE
-244 ITLWVDAIRRAN
+244 VTLWVDAIRRAN
-256 DTLRDQQR
+256 ETVRDQQR
-264 KYEAAEADYDRLS
+264 KFEAAQADYERLS
-277 RQLDAFDEKNADLRE
+277 RQLDEFDEKSAALRE
-292 ETQQLMLKV
+292 EAQQLVLQV
-301 EQANADIRAITE
+301 EQANADIRAVTE

-332 RFRIDEANTELE
+332 RFRIDEATGELE
-344 RAGQGRESIDRE
+344 RAGQGRQSIETE
-356 AADHRAAIDALK
+356 AASHKAAIEKLH
-368 DGMAALDTRVAELR
+368 GEVAALDARVAELR
-382 EALHALEEKAA
+382 AELRALEEKAA
-393 ASGERR
+393 ASGQRR
-399 DVIDAAMARLQDTA
+399 DVIDAAIARLQDTA

-423 QSAGEAAANRLAEA
+423 QSAKEAAAQRLDEA
-437 RQQAETLQTDAAA
+437 KQQAVELENSAAA
-450 TDEERRRAERR
+450 AEEEKRRAERR
-461 FKDAQEAVTRNDN
+461 LKDAEEAVTRNDN
-474 IKAGLKLKLD
+474 IKAGLKLKLE

-492 AADNL
+492 AADAL
-497 QKADREKSA
+497 QKADKERSNTS
-506 AAQRIHILEDLERNM
+506 QRIHILEDLERNM

-529 AVMRAAGGGRLRGI
+529 AVMRAAAGRRLRGI
-543 IGPVAGIITVE
+543 IGPVAGILTVE

-617 VAADLVETAPQY
+617 VAADLVKCDPRY

-646 GEASVVAKNLGY
+646 SEASTVAKNLGY
-658 RNRIVTMD
+658 RNRIVTLD

-697 RAKVLKLDE
+697 RTRLVKLE
-706 RRAAAEKEAA
+706 KKRADAEKELE

-724 LTAQLA
+724 LTAQLS
-730 GVESDGMTAA
+730 G
-740 AARLK
+740 
-745 AEMELDQLNT
+745 
-755 ALEEGKN
+755 
-762 AAAHRGQ
+762 
-769 EFAALEQQLRE
+769 
-780 NTAAAAQAENA
+780 
-791 RKQAEAEIETHRK
+791 AEAEGMNASSERLRASLELDRLTAAVAQHEENTRSLAAEIEAQQAAVAQNETACAEAEAAQGK
-804 ELESLGASTS
+804 AEAELNTYNAELAELGESTGSLTAERERITNELSENQM
-814 DVTRQ
+814 Q
-819 REEASQKLS
+819 RLA
-828 DNRMQKLRT
+828 N
-837 EKDLSLHEAALE
+837 EKDIGLHEAALE
-849 TLKGRSGEAEAR
+849 GLQSRTGEAEAR
-861 VRELQANVATAK
+861 ARELNAAIEAAKAKIEANALKIAEI
-873 ERIAANELRA
+873 ERTRG
-883 NEIKRASE
+883 
-891 ENKKKITAAE
+891 ENKEKIAAAE
-901 ETIRKANAERMEKE
+901 ETIRTANAARMEKE
-915 AAVTRLT
+915 AAVARLG
-922 QENRTLT
+922 QENRALT

-941 LAERKTAAET
+941 LAERRTAAEN
-951 ELNTTASKLWEE
+951 ELNDTNTKLWEE
-963 YQLTEAEAEKLCV
+963 YQLTAGEAKELCV
-976 PFANVADL
+976 EFESLTEL
-984 RRQVAEVRGRIRALG
+984 RRSVAEVRGKIRGLG

-1011 VKERYDFMKAQ
+1011 VKERYDFLKAQ
-1022 VTDVEKSRAELN
+1022 VTDVEKAKSELT

-1043 MQEMF
+1043 MEELF
-1048 TASFKEINRN
+1048 TTSFKQINTH
-1058 FGAIFREL
+1058 FQQIFKEL
-1066 FGGGS
+1066 FGGGH

-1076 SDENDV
+1076 SDESNV
-1082 LNSGIEI
+1082 LESGIEI
-1089 QVSPPGKVIKNLS
+1089 EVSPPGKVIKNLS

-1111 VAISIYFAILAV
+1111 VAISIYFAILNV
-1123 NPSPFCILDEIEAA
+1123 NPAPFCFLDEIEAA

-1142 VTRYAQY
+1142 VARYAQY
-1149 LRRMTERTQFIVIT
+1149 LRRMTDHTQFIVIT

-1191 DLENVSA
+1191 DLDKVSA
-1198 DLIS
+1198 DLIT

>member
-1 MPGPYDQT
+1 
-9 ESKGNTTSMRL
+9 MRL

-32 DKTKISIGQGITGVV
+32 DKTKITIGEGITGVV

-80 DVIFGGTQTR
+80 DVIFGGTQSR
-90 GAMGYASVALTIDNS
+90 GAMGFASVALTIDNR

-131 INGQS
+131 INGQN

-199 DAAEGNLERLRDI
+199 EAAEGNLERLRDI

-232 FLELSEKRKSLE
+232 FLELSERRKSLE
-244 ITLWVDAIRRAN
+244 VTLWVDAIRRAN
-256 DTLRDQQR
+256 DTVRDQQR
-264 KYEAAEADYDRLS
+264 KFEAAQADYERLS
-277 RQLDAFDEKNADLRE
+277 RQLDEFDEKSAALRE
-292 ETQQLMLKV
+292 EAQQLVLQV
-301 EQANADIRAITE
+301 EQANADIRAVTE

-332 RFRIDEANTELE
+332 RFRIDEATGELE
-344 RAGQGRESIDRE
+344 RAGQGRQSIETE
-356 AADHRAAIDALK
+356 AAGHKAAIEKLH
-368 DGMAALDTRVAELR
+368 GEVAALDARVAELR
-382 EALHALEEKAA
+382 TELRALEEKAA
-393 ASGERR
+393 ASGQRR
-399 DVIDAAMARLQDTA
+399 DVIDAAIARLQDTA

-423 QSAGEAAANRLAEA
+423 QSAKEAAAQRLDEA
-437 RQQAETLQTDAAA
+437 KQQAVELENSAAA
-450 TDEERRRAERR
+450 AEEEKRRAERR
-461 FKDAQEAVTRNDN
+461 LKDTEEAVTRNDN
-474 IKAGLKLKLD
+474 IKAGLKLKLE

-492 AADNL
+492 AADAL
-497 QKADREKSA
+497 QKADKERSNTS
-506 AAQRIHILEDLERNM
+506 QRIHILEDLERNM

-529 AVMRAAGGGRLRGI
+529 AVMRAAAGRRLRGI
-543 IGPVAGIITVE
+543 IGPVAGILTVE

-617 VAADLVETAPQY
+617 VAADLVKCDPRY

-646 GEASVVAKNLGY
+646 SEASTVAKNLGY
-658 RNRIVTMD
+658 RNRIVTLD

-697 RAKVLKLDE
+697 RTRLVKLE
-706 RRAAAEKEAA
+706 KKRADAEKELE

-724 LTAQLA
+724 LTAQLS
-730 GVESDGMTAA
+730 G
-740 AARLK
+740 
-745 AEMELDQLNT
+745 
-755 ALEEGKN
+755 
-762 AAAHRGQ
+762 
-769 EFAALEQQLRE
+769 
-780 NTAAAAQAENA
+780 
-791 RKQAEAEIETHRK
+791 AEAEGMNASSERLRASLELDRLTAAVAQHEENTRSLAAEIEAQQAAVTQNETACAEAK
-804 ELESLGASTS
+804 AAQGKAEAELNTYNAELAELGESTGSLTAERECITNELSENQM
-814 DVTRQ
+814 Q
-819 REEASQKLS
+819 RLA
-828 DNRMQKLRT
+828 N
-837 EKDLSLHEAALE
+837 EKDVSLHEAALE
-849 TLKGRSGEAEAR
+849 GLQSRTGEAEAR
-861 VRELQANVATAK
+861 ARELNAAIEAAKAKIEANALKIAEI
-873 ERIAANELRA
+873 ERTRG
-883 NEIKRASE
+883 
-891 ENKKKITAAE
+891 ENKEKIAAAE
-901 ETIRKANAERMEKE
+901 ETIRTANAARMEKE
-915 AAVTRLT
+915 AAVARLG
-922 QENRTLT
+922 QENRALT

-941 LAERKTAAET
+941 LAERRTAAEN
-951 ELNTTASKLWEE
+951 ELNDTNTKLWEE
-963 YQLTEAEAEKLCV
+963 YQLTAGEAKELCV
-976 PFANVADL
+976 EFESLTEL
-984 RRQVAEVRGRIRALG
+984 RRSVAEVRGKIRGLG

-1011 VKERYDFMKAQ
+1011 VKERYDFLKAQ
-1022 VTDVEKSRAELN
+1022 VTDVDKAKSELT

-1043 MQEMF
+1043 MEELF
-1048 TASFKEINRN
+1048 TTSFKQINTH
-1058 FGAIFREL
+1058 FQQIFKEL
-1066 FGGGS
+1066 FGGGH

-1076 SDENDV
+1076 SDESNV
-1082 LNSGIEI
+1082 LESGIEI
-1089 QVSPPGKVIKNLS
+1089 EVSPPGKVIKNLS

-1111 VAISIYFAILAV
+1111 VAISIYFAILNV
-1123 NPSPFCILDEIEAA
+1123 NPAPFCFLDEIEAA

-1142 VTRYAQY
+1142 VARYAQY
-1149 LRRMTERTQFIVIT
+1149 LRRMTDHTQFIVIT

-1191 DLENVSA
+1191 DLDKVSA
-1198 DLIS
+1198 DLIT

>member
-1 MPGPYDQT
+1 
-9 ESKGNTTSMRL
+9 MRL

-32 DKTKISIGQGITGVV
+32 DKTKITIGEGITGVV

-80 DVIFGGTQTR
+80 DVIFGGTQSR
-90 GAMGYASVALTIDNS
+90 GAMGFASVALTIDNS

-131 INGQS
+131 INGQN

-199 DAAEGNLERLRDI
+199 EAAEGNLERLRDI

-232 FLELSEKRKSLE
+232 FLELSERRKSLE
-244 ITLWVDAIRRAN
+244 VTLWVDAIRRAN
-256 DTLRDQQR
+256 DTVRDQQR
-264 KYEAAEADYDRLS
+264 KFEAAQADYERLS
-277 RQLDAFDEKNADLRE
+277 RQLDEFDEKSAALRE
-292 ETQQLMLKV
+292 EAQQLVLQV
-301 EQANADIRAITE
+301 EQANADIRAVTE

-332 RFRIDEANTELE
+332 RFRIDEATGELE
-344 RAGQGRESIDRE
+344 RAGQGRQSIETE
-356 AADHRAAIDALK
+356 AAGHKAAIEKLH
-368 DGMAALDTRVAELR
+368 GEVAALDARVAELR
-382 EALHALEEKAA
+382 AELRALEEKAA
-393 ASGERR
+393 ASGQRR
-399 DVIDAAMARLQDTA
+399 DVIDAAIARLQDTA

-423 QSAGEAAANRLAEA
+423 QSAKEAAAQRLDEA
-437 RQQAETLQTDAAA
+437 KQQAVELENSAAA
-450 TDEERRRAERR
+450 AEEEKRRAERR
-461 FKDAQEAVTRNDN
+461 LKDAEEAVTRNDN
-474 IKAGLKLKLD
+474 IKAGLKLKLE
-484 SRRRQQAE
+484 SRRRQQVE
-492 AADNL
+492 AADAL
-497 QKADREKSA
+497 QKADKERSNTS
-506 AAQRIHILEDLERNM
+506 QRIHILEDLERNM

-529 AVMRAAGGGRLRGI
+529 AVMRAAAGRRLRGI
-543 IGPVAGIITVE
+543 IGPVAGILTVE

-617 VAADLVETAPQY
+617 VAADLVKCDPRY

-646 GEASVVAKNLGY
+646 SEASTVAKNLGY
-658 RNRIVTMD
+658 RNRIVTLD

-697 RAKVLKLDE
+697 RTRLVKLE
-706 RRAAAEKEAA
+706 KKRADAEKELE

-724 LTAQLA
+724 LTAQLS
-730 GVESDGMTAA
+730 G
-740 AARLK
+740 
-745 AEMELDQLNT
+745 
-755 ALEEGKN
+755 
-762 AAAHRGQ
+762 
-769 EFAALEQQLRE
+769 
-780 NTAAAAQAENA
+780 
-791 RKQAEAEIETHRK
+791 AEAEGMNASSERLRASLELDRLTAAVAQHEENTRSLAAEIEAQQAAVTQNETACAEAEAAQGK
-804 ELESLGASTS
+804 AEAELSTYNAELAELGESTGSLTAERERITNELSENQM
-814 DVTRQ
+814 Q
-819 REEASQKLS
+819 RLA
-828 DNRMQKLRT
+828 N
-837 EKDLSLHEAALE
+837 EKDIGLHEAALE
-849 TLKGRSGEAEAR
+849 GLQSRTGEAEAR
-861 VRELQANVATAK
+861 ARELNAAIEAAKAKIEANALKIAEI
-873 ERIAANELRA
+873 ERIRG
-883 NEIKRASE
+883 
-891 ENKKKITAAE
+891 ENKGKIAAAE
-901 ETIRKANAERMEKE
+901 ETIRTANAARMEKE
-915 AAVTRLT
+915 AAVARLG
-922 QENRTLT
+922 QENRALT

-941 LAERKTAAET
+941 LAERRTAAEN
-951 ELNTTASKLWEE
+951 ELNDTNTKLWEE
-963 YQLTEAEAEKLCV
+963 YQLTAGEAKDLCV
-976 PFANVADL
+976 EFESLTEL
-984 RRQVAEVRGRIRALG
+984 RRSVAEVRGKIRGLG

-1011 VKERYDFMKAQ
+1011 VKERYDFLKAQ
-1022 VTDVEKSRAELN
+1022 VTDVEKAKSELT

-1043 MQEMF
+1043 MEELF
-1048 TASFKEINRN
+1048 TTSFKQINTH
-1058 FGAIFREL
+1058 FQQIFKEL
-1066 FGGGS
+1066 FGGGH

-1076 SDENDV
+1076 SDESNV
-1082 LNSGIEI
+1082 LESGIEI
-1089 QVSPPGKVIKNLS
+1089 EVSPPGKVIKNLS

-1111 VAISIYFAILAV
+1111 VAISIYFAILNV
-1123 NPSPFCILDEIEAA
+1123 NPAPFCFLDEIEAA

-1142 VTRYAQY
+1142 VARYAQY
-1149 LRRMTERTQFIVIT
+1149 LRRMTDHTQFIVIT

-1191 DLENVSA
+1191 DLDKVSA
-1198 DLIS
+1198 DLIT

>member
-1 MPGPYDQT
+1 
-9 ESKGNTTSMRL
+9 MRL

-32 DKTKISIGQGITGVV
+32 DKTKITIGEGITGVV

-80 DVIFGGTQTR
+80 DVIFGGTQSR
-90 GAMGYASVALTIDNS
+90 GAMGFASVALTIDNS

-131 INGQS
+131 INGQN

-199 DAAEGNLERLRDI
+199 EAAEGNLERLRDI

-232 FLELSEKRKSLE
+232 FLELSERRKSLE
-244 ITLWVDAIRRAN
+244 VTLWVDAIRRAN
-256 DTLRDQQR
+256 DTVRDQQR
-264 KYEAAEADYDRLS
+264 KFEAAQADYERLS
-277 RQLDAFDEKNADLRE
+277 RQLDEFDEKSAALRE
-292 ETQQLMLKV
+292 EAQQLVLQV
-301 EQANADIRAITE
+301 EQANADIRAVTE

-332 RFRIDEANTELE
+332 RFRIDEATGELE
-344 RAGQGRESIDRE
+344 RAGQGRQSIETE
-356 AADHRAAIDALK
+356 AAGHKAAIEKLH
-368 DGMAALDTRVAELR
+368 GEVAALDARVAELR
-382 EALHALEEKAA
+382 AELRALEEKAA
-393 ASGERR
+393 ASGQRR
-399 DVIDAAMARLQDTA
+399 DVIDAAIARLQDTA

-423 QSAGEAAANRLAEA
+423 QSAKEAAAQRLDEA
-437 RQQAETLQTDAAA
+437 KQQAVELENSAAA
-450 TDEERRRAERR
+450 AEEEKRRAERR
-461 FKDAQEAVTRNDN
+461 LKDAEEAVTRNDN
-474 IKAGLKLKLD
+474 IKAGLKLKLE

-492 AADNL
+492 AADAL
-497 QKADREKSA
+497 QKADKERSNTS
-506 AAQRIHILEDLERNM
+506 QRIHILEDLERNM

-529 AVMRAAGGGRLRGI
+529 AVMRAAAGRRLRGI
-543 IGPVAGIITVE
+543 IGPVAGILTVE

-617 VAADLVETAPQY
+617 VAADLVKCDPRY

-646 GEASVVAKNLGY
+646 SEASTVAKNLGY
-658 RNRIVTMD
+658 RNRIVTLD

-697 RAKVLKLDE
+697 RTRLVRLEKK
-706 RRAAAEKEAA
+706 RADAEKELE

-724 LTAQLA
+724 LTAQLS
-730 GVESDGMTAA
+730 G
-740 AARLK
+740 
-745 AEMELDQLNT
+745 
-755 ALEEGKN
+755 
-762 AAAHRGQ
+762 
-769 EFAALEQQLRE
+769 
-780 NTAAAAQAENA
+780 
-791 RKQAEAEIETHRK
+791 AEAEGMNASSERLRASLELDRLTAAVAQHEENTRSLAAEIEAQQAAVTQNETACAEAEAAQGK
-804 ELESLGASTS
+804 AEAELNTYNAELAELGESTGSLTAERERITNELSENQM
-814 DVTRQ
+814 Q
-819 REEASQKLS
+819 RLA
-828 DNRMQKLRT
+828 N
-837 EKDLSLHEAALE
+837 EKDIGLHEAALE
-849 TLKGRSGEAEAR
+849 GLQSRTGEAEAR
-861 VRELQANVATAK
+861 ARELNAAIEAAKAKIEANALKIAEI
-873 ERIAANELRA
+873 ERTRG
-883 NEIKRASE
+883 
-891 ENKKKITAAE
+891 ENKEKIAAAE
-901 ETIRKANAERMEKE
+901 ETIRTANAARMEKE
-915 AAVTRLT
+915 AAVARLG
-922 QENRTLT
+922 QENRALT

-941 LAERKTAAET
+941 LAERRTAAEN
-951 ELNTTASKLWEE
+951 ELNDTNTKLWEE
-963 YQLTEAEAEKLCV
+963 YQLTAGEAKELCV
-976 PFANVADL
+976 EFESLTEL
-984 RRQVAEVRGRIRALG
+984 RRSVAEVRGKIRGLG

-1011 VKERYDFMKAQ
+1011 VKERYDFLKAQ
-1022 VTDVEKSRAELN
+1022 VTDVEKAKSELT

-1043 MQEMF
+1043 MEELF
-1048 TASFKEINRN
+1048 TTSFKQINTH
-1058 FGAIFREL
+1058 FQQIFKEL
-1066 FGGGS
+1066 FGGGH

-1076 SDENDV
+1076 SDESNV
-1082 LNSGIEI
+1082 LESGIEI
-1089 QVSPPGKVIKNLS
+1089 EVSPPGKVIKNLS

-1111 VAISIYFAILAV
+1111 VAISIYFAILNV
-1123 NPSPFCILDEIEAA
+1123 NPAPFCFLDEIEAA

-1142 VTRYAQY
+1142 VARYAQY
-1149 LRRMTERTQFIVIT
+1149 LRRMTDHTQFIVIT

-1191 DLENVSA
+1191 DLDKVSA
-1198 DLIS
+1198 DLIT

>member
-1 MPGPYDQT
+1 
-9 ESKGNTTSMRL
+9 MRL

-32 DKTKISIGQGITGVV
+32 DKTKITIGEGITGVV

-80 DVIFGGTQTR
+80 DVIFGGTQSR
-90 GAMGYASVALTIDNS
+90 GAMGFASVALTIDNS

-131 INGQS
+131 INGQN

-199 DAAEGNLERLRDI
+199 EAAEGNLERLRDI

-232 FLELSEKRKSLE
+232 FLELSERRKSLE
-244 ITLWVDAIRRAN
+244 VTLWVDAIRRAN
-256 DTLRDQQR
+256 DTVRDQQR
-264 KYEAAEADYDRLS
+264 KFEAAQADYERLS
-277 RQLDAFDEKNADLRE
+277 RQLDEFDEKSAALRE
-292 ETQQLMLKV
+292 EAQQLVLQV
-301 EQANADIRAITE
+301 EQANADIRAVTE

-332 RFRIDEANTELE
+332 RFRIDEATGELE
-344 RAGQGRESIDRE
+344 RAGQGRQSIETE
-356 AADHRAAIDALK
+356 AAGHKAAIEKLH
-368 DGMAALDTRVAELR
+368 GEVAALDARVAELR
-382 EALHALEEKAA
+382 AELRALEEKAA
-393 ASGERR
+393 ASGQRR
-399 DVIDAAMARLQDTA
+399 DVIDAAIARLQDTA

-423 QSAGEAAANRLAEA
+423 QSAKEAAAQRLDEA
-437 RQQAETLQTDAAA
+437 KQQAVELENSAAA
-450 TDEERRRAERR
+450 AEEEKRRAERR
-461 FKDAQEAVTRNDN
+461 LKDAEEAVTRNDN
-474 IKAGLKLKLD
+474 IKAGLKLKLE

-492 AADNL
+492 AADAL
-497 QKADREKSA
+497 QKADKERSNTS
-506 AAQRIHILEDLERNM
+506 QRIHILEDLERNM

-529 AVMRAAGGGRLRGI
+529 AVMRAAAGRRLRGI
-543 IGPVAGIITVE
+543 IGPVAGILTVE

-617 VAADLVETAPQY
+617 VAADLVKCDPRY

-646 GEASVVAKNLGY
+646 SEASTVAKNLGY
-658 RNRIVTMD
+658 RNRIVTLD

-697 RAKVLKLDE
+697 RTRLVKLE
-706 RRAAAEKEAA
+706 KKRADAEKELE

-724 LTAQLA
+724 LTAQLS
-730 GVESDGMTAA
+730 G
-740 AARLK
+740 
-745 AEMELDQLNT
+745 
-755 ALEEGKN
+755 
-762 AAAHRGQ
+762 
-769 EFAALEQQLRE
+769 
-780 NTAAAAQAENA
+780 
-791 RKQAEAEIETHRK
+791 AEAEGMNASSERLRASLELDRLTAAVAQHEENTRSLAAEIEAQQAAVTQNETACAEAEAAQGK
-804 ELESLGASTS
+804 AEAELNTYNAELAELGESTGSLTAERERITNELSENQM
-814 DVTRQ
+814 Q
-819 REEASQKLS
+819 RLA
-828 DNRMQKLRT
+828 N
-837 EKDLSLHEAALE
+837 EKDIGLHEAALE
-849 TLKGRSGEAEAR
+849 GLQSRTGEAEAR
-861 VRELQANVATAK
+861 ARELNAAIEAAKAKIEANALK
-873 ERIAANELRA
+873 IA
-883 NEIKRASE
+883 EIEHTRG
-891 ENKKKITAAE
+891 ENKEKIAAAE
-901 ETIRKANAERMEKE
+901 ETIRTANAARMEKE
-915 AAVTRLT
+915 AAVARLG
-922 QENRTLT
+922 QENRALT

-941 LAERKTAAET
+941 LAERRTAAEN
-951 ELNTTASKLWEE
+951 ELNDTNTKLWEE
-963 YQLTEAEAEKLCV
+963 YQLTAGEAKELCV
-976 PFANVADL
+976 EFESLTEL
-984 RRQVAEVRGRIRALG
+984 RRSVAEVRGKIRGLG

-1011 VKERYDFMKAQ
+1011 VKERYDFLKAQ
-1022 VTDVEKSRAELN
+1022 VTDVEKAKSELT

-1043 MQEMF
+1043 MEELF
-1048 TASFKEINRN
+1048 TTSFKQINIH
-1058 FGAIFREL
+1058 FQQIFKEL
-1066 FGGGS
+1066 FGGGH

-1076 SDENDV
+1076 SDESNV
-1082 LNSGIEI
+1082 LESGIEI
-1089 QVSPPGKVIKNLS
+1089 EVSPPGKVIKNLS

-1111 VAISIYFAILAV
+1111 VAISIYFAILNV
-1123 NPSPFCILDEIEAA
+1123 NPAPFCFLDEIEAA

-1142 VTRYAQY
+1142 VARYAQY
-1149 LRRMTERTQFIVIT
+1149 LRRMTDHTQFIVIT

-1191 DLENVSA
+1191 DLDKVSA
-1198 DLIS
+1198 DLIT